1 MQQQH
6 HDDDVVINRKFTT
19 NSPGVTQPMQSE
31 RPKRTQ
37 LPQLQNTNQEH
48 IVIVINSEE
57 KQEVINEK
65 RSIYGANIIE
75 ITFVCMQLDHV
86 TEHERTNYGQ
96 FPIDPRRST
105 PIDRRYDPRTPV
117 PKQHSQRL
125 GGLNVRTS

>member
-37 LPQLQNTNQEH
+37 PPQLQNINQEH

-86 TEHERTNYGQ
+86 SEHEPTMASS
-96 FPIDPRRST
+96 RST
-105 PIDRRYDPRTPV
+105 RDDPHPSIEGTIRVHRYPSNI
-117 PKQHSQRL
+117 HSDL
-125 GGLNVRTS
+125 GD